1 MRTINSGSTKL
12 NVALG
17 RGLGAFMAWNWVGIL
32 VAVPLLLTAAFW
44 VLAPQVGQ
52 AQGSVPAQPTGL
64 TATAGNQQAALTW
77 DDPSDSSITGYEYL
91 QAEAGKLIASDGAA
105 DDEAG
110 ISVAV
115 DGETAVVGA
124 FKDGPGSAYVYTRQ
138 SGVWSQVAKLTASDG
153 TADDR
158 FGSSVAVD
166 GYTVVVGA
174 QGDESDQGA
183 AYVYTKPDT
192 GWVTTSTAAKLTAS
206 DGDDGD
212 TFGHSVA
219 VEYDTLVVGAQ
230 GDDSHKGSAYVFTRP
245 RSGWVSTSTAAKLTA
260 SDGEATDQFGKS
272 VAVDYDTV
280 VVGAHSD
287 DHDEIFSGAAYVFT
301 KPADGWATTSTAAKL
316 TASPV
321 YGLEAFG
328 FSVAVDGDT
337 IVVGAPQ
344 EGEDGN
350 LDFSGAAYVF
360 TKPANGWV
368 SSSIAAKLTAS
379 DGAAYDYFGISVALD
394 GDTVVVGAN
403 YDDDDGTNSGAAY
416 VFTKPASGWVTATE
430 TVKLTASD
438 GASKDWFGWSVAVD
452 GDTVLVGAYGDDDK
466 GSKSGSA
473 YTYKVSDWTDIPSS
487 GSGETNATSY
497 TVTGLTTGLEYDIRI
512 RATNSVGTGVASDVA
527 TVKLLGPPV
536 KPTGLTGVGGDTQ
549 ATLTWYDPSDSSITG
564 YEYRRQRQVAKLTA
578 SDGAANDQFGQSV
591 AMDGDIAV
599 VGARFDDSNSGS
611 AYVLL
616 RQSGVWS
623 QVAKL
628 TASDG
633 ADDDEFGESVAM
645 DGETVVVGAPQHDG
659 GKGAAYLFT
668 KPTSGGWADTTET
681 AKLTASDG
689 AADDEFGESV
699 AMDGDTLVV
708 GAPLDDDN
716 AAHSGSAYVFTKPN
730 TGWADATETAKLTA
744 SDGMVYSR
752 FGGSAAV
759 DGDTVVVGAPTHD
772 LGRGTAYVFSK
783 PNTGWADATEMAQL
797 TASDRAI
804 GDHLGW
810 SMELD
815 GGTLVVNAPFDDVN
829 AENSGSAYVF
839 TEPGGGWTDATET
852 AKLTASDGA
861 ANDRFGQSVAV
872 DGDTL
877 AVGSRQD
884 DGRGLY
890 SGSVYV
896 FHKPSGGWATV
907 ARTATI
913 KASDGAAGDNFGRS
927 VAVYGETL
935 LVGAV
940 WDNDNG
946 SASGSAYVFEVSDW
960 FDISDSAPGETNATS
975 YTVTGLT
982 NDIGYGIRI
991 RATNNLGT
999 GVASEAVTVTPT
1011 S

>member
-1 MRTINSGSTKL
+1 MRIINSGSTKL

-17 RGLGAFMAWNWVGIL
+17 RGSRTFKAWNWVGIL

-64 TATAGNQQAALTW
+64 TATAGNQQAALVW
-77 DDPSDSSITGYEYL
+77 DDPADSSITGYEYL

-260 SDGEATDQFGKS
+260 SDGEATDEFGKS

-280 VVGAHSD
+280 VVGAHTD

-360 TKPANGWV
+360 TKPADGWGAT
-368 SSSIAAKLTAS
+368 STAAKLTAS

-438 GASKDWFGWSVAVD
+438 GAADDSFGISVAVD
-452 GDTVLVGAYGDDDK
+452 GDTVVVGAYGDDDK

-578 SDGAANDQFGQSV
+578 SDGASDDWFGWSM
-591 AMDGDIAV
+591 AMDGDTAV
-599 VGARFDDSNSGS
+599 VGARTDDSTAGS
-611 AYVLL
+611 AYVLTQ
-616 RQSGVWS
+616 QSGVWS

-633 ADDDEFGESVAM
+633 AAGEEFGESVSI

-659 GKGAAYLFT
+659 GKGVAYLFT
-668 KPTSGGWADTTET
+668 KPG
-681 AKLTASDG
+681 
-689 AADDEFGESV
+689 
-699 AMDGDTLVV
+699 
-708 GAPLDDDN
+708 
-716 AAHSGSAYVFTKPN
+716 

-744 SDGMVYSR
+744 SDGSGGDE
-752 FGGSAAV
+752 FGDSVAV
-759 DGDTVVVGAPTHD
+759 DGDTVVVGAPLDDDNISNSGSAYVFTKPSGGWGDATQTAKLTASDGLLYSRFGSSVDVDGDTVMVGAATHD
-772 LGRGTAYVFSK
+772 LARGAVYVFSK
-783 PNTGWADATEMAQL
+783 PGSGWADATEMAQL
-797 TASDRAI
+797 TASDADA
-804 GDHLGW
+804 GDQLGW

-815 GGTLVVNAPFDDVN
+815 GDTLVVGATFDDVN
-829 AENSGSAYVF
+829 GEHSGSAYVF
-839 TEPGGGWTDATET
+839 TEPVGGWTDATQT
-852 AKLTASDGA
+852 AKLTAFDGA
-861 ANDRFGQSVAV
+861 ANDQFGTSVAI
-872 DGDTL
+872 DGDMVV
-877 AVGSRQD
+877 VGAPLD
-884 DGRGLY
+884 DGVGLS
-890 SGSVYV
+890 SGSVYT
-896 FHKPSGGWATV
+896 FSKPSGGWATV

-913 KASDGAAGDNFGRS
+913 KASDEAFGDRFGKS
-927 VAVYGETL
+927 VAVDGETL
-935 LVGAV
+935 LVGAPL
-940 WDNDNG
+940 DNDNG
-946 SASGSAYVFEVSDW
+946 VSSGSAYVFEVSAW
-960 FDISDSAPGETNATS
+960 FDISDSAPGGTNATS
-975 YTVTGLT
+975 HTVTGLT
-982 NDIGYGIRI
+982 NDIGYGFRI